1 MGKRLYVG
9 NLAYSVTE
17 AELRDVFAE
26 VGNVAEVKVV
36 LDRDTGRPR
45 GFAFVEMSTDAEA
58 ADAMSKLN
66 GSELQGRSMNIK
78 EAQERSGGGGGGA
91 WRWLGRRWW
100 RRWWRRWLGRRW
112 WWRWSRRPRWRR
124 RRRTLVSGVAGE
136 RSRS

>member
-45 GFAFVEMSTDAEA
+45 GFAFVEMSSDAEA

-78 EAQERSGGGGGGA
+78 EAQERSGGGGGGRGGG
-91 WRWLGRRWW
+91 WGGGGGGGGGGWGGGGGGGGRGGRGGGGGGRW
-100 RRWWRRWLGRRW
+100 
-112 WWRWSRRPRWRR
+112 
-124 RRRTLVSGVAGE
+124 
-136 RSRS
+136 

>member
-45 GFAFVEMSTDAEA
+45 GFAFVEMSSDAEA
-58 ADAMSKLN
+58 TDAMSKLN

-78 EAQERSGGGGGGA
+78 EAQERSGGGGGGRGGG
-91 WRWLGRRWW
+91 WGGGGSGGGGGGWGGGGGGGGGRGGRGGGGGGGRW
-100 RRWWRRWLGRRW
+100 
-112 WWRWSRRPRWRR
+112 
-124 RRRTLVSGVAGE
+124 
-136 RSRS
+136 

>member
-26 VGNVAEVKVV
+26 AGNVAEVKVV

-45 GFAFVEMSTDAEA
+45 GFAFVEMSSDSEA

-66 GSELQGRSMNIK
+66 GSELQGRAMNIK
-78 EAQERSGGGGGGA
+78 EAQERTGGGGGGGG
-91 WRWLGRRWW
+91 WGGGGGGGGGRGGRGGGGGGGRW
-100 RRWWRRWLGRRW
+100 
-112 WWRWSRRPRWRR
+112 
-124 RRRTLVSGVAGE
+124 
-136 RSRS
+136 

>member
-45 GFAFVEMSTDAEA
+45 GFAFVEMSTDSEA

-66 GSELQGRSMNIK
+66 ASELPGPRMRIK
-78 EAQERSGGGGGGA
+78 EARERSAGGGRGGGWGGGGGGGSGGG
-91 WRWLGRRWW
+91 WGGGGGGGGRG
-100 RRWWRRWLGRRW
+100 GR
-112 WWRWSRRPRWRR
+112 
-124 RRRTLVSGVAGE
+124 GGGGG
-136 RSRS
+136 